1 VRFAHAAIVLL
12 SLHAA
17 CGLQSGY
24 AFAGTTLALAV
35 LASKI
40 AVFELFRLHR
50 QLWRTF
56 GTRDVVVYAAANAA
70 ASLTAIATY
79 SVVTAPMPPLGVWV
93 TDALLCQAL
102 MTGICLAFRFQH
114 DPPRARAGVKRQK
127 RVLLYGAGRTGRL
140 MLHESGIRS
149 DLPYEIAGFLDD
161 DPAFACT
168 SIDTVPVLGT
178 GNDLSRLV
186 DLHQIEEV
194 FVAMPRASVDQRIAI
209 AERIAAS
216 GVTARLFPSLSDL
229 IEGRAAVRNVI
240 DAEEEQLPGVQPQ
253 ETGEASVN
261 LRKPNGPLP
270 ETTKEAAE
278 VSEASAR
285 ESLSRLA
292 CVHDPK
298 PADPAQQDPA
308 KPAGASAEE
317 KRGL

>member
-1 VRFAHAAIVLL
+1 
-12 SLHAA
+12 
-17 CGLQSGY
+17 
-24 AFAGTTLALAV
+24 
-35 LASKI
+35 
-40 AVFELFRLHR
+40 
-50 QLWRTF
+50 
-56 GTRDVVVYAAANAA
+56 
-70 ASLTAIATY
+70 
-79 SVVTAPMPPLGVWV
+79 
-93 TDALLCQAL
+93 
-102 MTGICLAFRFQH
+102 
-114 DPPRARAGVKRQK
+114 
-127 RVLLYGAGRTGRL
+127 
-140 MLHESGIRS
+140 
-149 DLPYEIAGFLDD
+149 
-161 DPAFACT
+161 
-168 SIDTVPVLGT
+168 VLGT

-186 DLHQIEEV
+186 GLHQIEEV

-229 IEGRAAVRNVI
+229 IEGRTAVRNVI
-240 DAEEEQLPGVQPQ
+240 AAEEEQLPGVQPQ

>member
-1 VRFAHAAIVLL
+1 
-12 SLHAA
+12 
-17 CGLQSGY
+17 
-24 AFAGTTLALAV
+24 
-35 LASKI
+35 
-40 AVFELFRLHR
+40 
-50 QLWRTF
+50 
-56 GTRDVVVYAAANAA
+56 
-70 ASLTAIATY
+70 
-79 SVVTAPMPPLGVWV
+79 
-93 TDALLCQAL
+93 
-102 MTGICLAFRFQH
+102 
-114 DPPRARAGVKRQK
+114 
-127 RVLLYGAGRTGRL
+127 

-149 DLPYEIAGFLDD
+149 ELPYEIAGFLDD

-178 GNDLSRLV
+178 GNDLSWLV

-308 KPAGASAEE
+308 KPAGASAED